1 MAVCHCGYSRY
12 RYPTTYRRAHRW
24 HGDCIFP
31 MWWPDSGTS
40 GESCLI
46 RIGEDV
52 SIWGRFAHQTCNDLF
67 MFIVSSLASAGSCR
81 LHWFQKQ
88 VYLDITI
95 DKYSSLFLA
104 SGASAVI
111 MSFRMTFMRYGT
123 KLAGYSPF
131 PATHDG
137 SGQWATVLDHREDL
151 YEPELGLV
159 IGWSQR
165 VWTLF
170 WLGASARTILPS
182 SIL

>member
-1 MAVCHCGYSRY
+1 MIYTWFWTCEPMAACHCGYSRC
-12 RYPTTYRRAHRW
+12 RYPTTYRRAHGW

-88 VYLDITI
+88 VYLVIAI

-111 MSFRMTFMRYGT
+111 MSLHMTFMRYET
-123 KLAGYSPF
+123 KLADYSPLLF
-131 PATHDG
+131 RNCGIADLTVEYQYATHRYQLFLQHMTDR
-137 SGQWATVLDHREDL
+137 DN
-151 YEPELGLV
+151 EL
-159 IGWSQR
+159 
-165 VWTLF
+165 LF
-170 WLGASARTILPS
+170 
-182 SIL
+182 